1 MTSITKPEDILPEDV
16 NQANLEG
23 IHIRKGTVAAFLQN
37 AKLWQ
42 DPNTAKEEKAKL
54 FEAIKETLPALQ
66 LLGMF
71 EVFQFQNKTL
81 RALIEEL

>member
-1 MTSITKPEDILPEDV
+1 MTSITKPEDILPEDA
-16 NQANLEG
+16 NQANLDG

-42 DPNTAKEEKAKL
+42 DPNTTEEEKAKL

-66 LLGMF
+66 VLGMF
-71 EVFQFQNKTL
+71 EVFQFQNKVLRTL
-81 RALIEEL
+81 SEEC

>member
-1 MTSITKPEDILPEDV
+1 MTSIIKPEDILPEDV

-23 IHIRKGTVAAFLQN
+23 IHIRKGTVAAFLLN

-42 DPNTAKEEKAKL
+42 DPTTTEEEKAKL
-54 FEAIKETLPALQ
+54 FEAIKETLPSLRV
-66 LLGMF
+66 LGMF

-81 RALIEEL
+81 QTLSEEL